1 MPKMPNL
8 RTMTVTTETGK
19 DVSATKQL
27 SGQASDSL
35 SGKNTTTEYSNSGGY
50 KSMGPLGG
58 ENSSK

>member
-1 MPKMPNL
+1 
-8 RTMTVTTETGK
+8 MTVTTETGK

-58 ENSSK
+58 ENASK